1 MRIEGAGGCFDNRIY
16 EIDAGVAW
24 QIILLVVAEMGI
36 KVEEQ
41 DNEAHLINGTIGEK
55 LVNIALQEAGADTCQ
70 IIIDTRTKVLQIYS
84 WRPEEKEVNDF
95 YESFEKKIK
104 EFAAFILCPSCRAKI
119 SSSVKFCPECGAKV
133 K

>member
-16 EIDAGVAW
+16 EIEAGVAW

-55 LVNIALQEAGADTCQ
+55 LVNIALQEAGADTSQ

>member
-55 LVNIALQEAGADTCQ
+55 LVNIALQEAGADTSQ

>member
-24 QIILLVVAEMGI
+24 QIILLVAAEMGI

-41 DNEAHLINGTIGEK
+41 DNEAHLIKGTIGEK
-55 LVNIALQEAGADTCQ
+55 LVNIALQEAGKDTSQ

>member
-16 EIDAGVAW
+16 EIDARVAW

-55 LVNIALQEAGADTCQ
+55 LVNIALQEAGADTSQ
-70 IIIDTRTKVLQIYS
+70 IIIDTRTKVLQIYT

>member
-16 EIDAGVAW
+16 EIDARVAW

-55 LVNIALQEAGADTCQ
+55 LVNIALQEAGADTSQ

>member
-95 YESFEKKIK
+95 YECFEKKIK
-104 EFAAFILCPSCRAKI
+104 EFAAFILCPGCRAKI

>member
-55 LVNIALQEAGADTCQ
+55 LVNIALQEAGADTSQ

-104 EFAAFILCPSCRAKI
+104 EFAAFILCPGCRAKI
-119 SSSVKFCPECGAKV
+119 SSSAKFCPECGAKV

>member
-55 LVNIALQEAGADTCQ
+55 LVNIALQEAGADTTQ

>member
-24 QIILLVVAEMGI
+24 QIILLVAAEMGI

-55 LVNIALQEAGADTCQ
+55 LVNIALQEAGADTSQ